1 LDRLLSDIHACRICE
16 KYLPLG
22 PNPVI
27 TVSSDTK
34 ILIIGQAPGIK
45 VHKSGI
51 PWNDQ
56 SGKNL
61 RKWLDVSD
69 EMFYNS
75 GIFGVMPMGMCY
87 PGKGVRGDLPPRP
100 ECAPQWHDKVIRHIH
115 DLQLTLLI
123 GIYAQKYYLQQRG
136 FSTLSENVRN
146 FRDFLPDFF
155 PLVHPSPRNILWQR
169 QNPWFESDV
178 VPELQLT
185 VHQIIDRY
193 L

>member
-1 LDRLLSDIHACRICE
+1 MDRLLSDIHACRICE

-27 TVSSDTK
+27 TATSNTK
-34 ILIIGQAPGIK
+34 ILIIGQAPGTR

-51 PWNDQ
+51 PWDDQ

-69 EMFYNS
+69 EMFYES
-75 GIFGVMPMGMCY
+75 GLFGVMAMGMCY

-100 ECAPQWHDKVIRHIH
+100 ECAPKWHDKVIRHIH

-123 GIYAQKYYLQQRG
+123 GIHAQKYYLRQRG
-136 FSTLSENVRN
+136 FSTLTENVRN
-146 FRDFLPDFF
+146 FRDFLPAFF

-169 QNPWFESDV
+169 QNPWFETDV
-178 VPELQLT
+178 VPELQLA
-185 VHQIIDRY
+185 VHEIIDRY